1 MASHPTSTE
10 FESHLLSSFPAENKD
25 ADEFFNLDNTLKP
38 EYNLAKGS
46 NSNSETFN
54 GDEDYSN
61 SARLNQEWL
70 NQAHTPVQ
78 RVKVFRNKMRN
89 EISPMIKNI
98 IPDNDDRINV
108 TENIFC
114 VTFGALAATLGLRL
128 DVISLLSNSNEKK
141 LLVQAKSKAKTED
154 SHLGLIYKRPSAG
167 NWSKNYHS
175 DIVRVVQYQNDLITF
190 MRNQIDIM
198 QNENTRANEIRD
210 KTKEVEKDICQ
221 VIGKLRGMDAEM
233 FEEDC
238 LRFSNEVNKQQII
251 DKLNAIT
258 NVLATIDS
266 IEGFIDGTK
275 TFIGTQ
281 ECLYGFLKEEL
292 AEKEMRESR
301 IRNCFERNFS
311 SYFGGCG

>member
-1 MASHPTSTE
+1 
-10 FESHLLSSFPAENKD
+10 
-25 ADEFFNLDNTLKP
+25 
-38 EYNLAKGS
+38 
-46 NSNSETFN
+46 
-54 GDEDYSN
+54 
-61 SARLNQEWL
+61 
-70 NQAHTPVQ
+70 
-78 RVKVFRNKMRN
+78 
-89 EISPMIKNI
+89 
-98 IPDNDDRINV
+98 
-108 TENIFC
+108 
-114 VTFGALAATLGLRL
+114 
-128 DVISLLSNSNEKK
+128 
-141 LLVQAKSKAKTED
+141 
-154 SHLGLIYKRPSAG
+154 
-167 NWSKNYHS
+167 
-175 DIVRVVQYQNDLITF
+175 

-198 QNENTRANEIRD
+198 QKENTRANEIRD

-266 IEGFIDGTK
+266 IEGFIHGTK

-301 IRNCFERNFS
+301 IRNCFERNFN
-311 SYFGGCG
+311 SYFGGGV